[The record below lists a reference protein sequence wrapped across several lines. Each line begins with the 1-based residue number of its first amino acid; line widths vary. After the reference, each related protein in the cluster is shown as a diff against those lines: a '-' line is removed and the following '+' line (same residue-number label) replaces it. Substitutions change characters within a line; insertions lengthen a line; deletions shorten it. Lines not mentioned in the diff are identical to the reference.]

1 MFAISRL
8 FVVMMLV
15 VGSVMGASP
24 TVTAS
29 VDANRVMVQDSFTWT
44 ITVQGSDAMPQIR
57 LPDIDKLALL
67 SGPMQSSSYTYV
79 NGRMSGKKTLTYTF
93 VALEA
98 GRAVIPPAKVFL
110 GDNSYLT
117 KRLVVDIVASNQGQP
132 KSKTNDRPVFLK
144 AIPSKTS
151 IFIGEPVSVKYKLY
165 TKVGVYNYQ
174 VDKLPDAVGFWA
186 SEVEQSSQPR
196 LVSEVFDGVRY
207 NTAILK
213 TVLYYPTRS
222 GELVI
227 DPLKT
232 ELEIEVKGN
241 QRNRRLFND
250 PFFNDPFFS
259 GTRKATRNF
268 LSNPVKIN
276 VKQLPEPRPANFS
289 GAVGKFQIRA
299 NLDTNAVVVN
309 DAVGLNIV
317 LSGYGNFES
326 LRLPE
331 FKAPEYIDVFKPER
345 SESISIKN
353 LRHQGNKKVTYLLV
367 PREIGKLSFDPIKFT
382 YFDLNTGKYV
392 TRSSGKIQ
400 MMVYD
405 AAGTQPLVT
414 SGYSREEVAL
424 MRDDIRYIKAA
435 DDQFSLGQS
444 SLFSTGFWSI
454 HLLGIAAT
462 LGLFGYQFR
471 MRQLQGNINLRRS
484 VKAMREAKGKL
495 RQAQKLTGNSSEL
508 PSLLHQCIVGFIGAR
523 LNAAENALDT
533 TELISL
539 LREKNIS
546 GEIVAESRHFLEGLT
561 LDRFAP
567 GAVQQNDEEL
577 IKQTQELL
585 QRLGK
590 VL

>member
-8 FVVMMLV
+8 FVVLTLL
-15 VGSVMGASP
+15 VGSTMGASP

-29 VDANRVMVQDSFTWT
+29 VDAKRVMVQDSFTWT

-79 NGRMSGKKTLTYTF
+79 NGQMSGKKTLTYTF

-98 GRAVIPPAKVFL
+98 GRAVIPPVKVFL
-110 GDNSYLT
+110 GDNAYLT
-117 KRLVVDIVASNQGQP
+117 KRLVVDIVNSKQVQ
-132 KSKTNDRPVFLK
+132 SKTNERPVFLK

-151 IFIGEPVSVKYKLY
+151 IYIGEPVSVKYKLY

-222 GELVI
+222 GDLVI

-276 VKQLPEPRPANFS
+276 VKQLPEPRPENFS

-299 NLDTNAVVVN
+299 QLDTNAVVVN

-326 LRLPE
+326 LKLPA
-331 FKAPEYIDVFKPER
+331 FNPPEYVDVFKPER

-367 PREIGKLSFDPIKFT
+367 PRETGELSFDPIKFT
-382 YFDLNTGKYV
+382 YFDLNTSKYV

-435 DDQFSLGQS
+435 DDQFTLGQS
-444 SLFSTGFWSI
+444 SLFSAGFWSI
-454 HLLGIAAT
+454 HLLGITAT

-471 MRQLQGNINLRRS
+471 LRQLQGNVNLRRS
-484 VKAMREAKGKL
+484 VKAMREAKDKL
-495 RQAQKLTGNSSEL
+495 KQAQKLTGNSPEL
-508 PSLLHQCIVGFIGAR
+508 HSLLHQCIVGFIGGR

-539 LREKNIS
+539 LRQKKIS

-567 GAVQQNDEEL
+567 GAVQQNDKEL